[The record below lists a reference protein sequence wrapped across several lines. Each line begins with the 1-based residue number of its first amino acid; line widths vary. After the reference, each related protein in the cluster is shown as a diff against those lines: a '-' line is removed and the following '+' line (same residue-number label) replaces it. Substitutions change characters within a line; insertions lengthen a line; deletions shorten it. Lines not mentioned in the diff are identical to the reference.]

1 MKKLIRTRE
10 AMELLGLT
18 TLQSVRTF
26 ARSHGISVKKTQR
39 IGNLW
44 ISFEELAQHRPEIL
58 KTSGAV
64 FPIYE
69 RPKKVIKVALSPDHA
84 KKEIRLR
91 YLRDAKAAIN
101 LGAGLP
107 FEHRAALALLVDL
120 MVLHENQGIPA
131 EPSSYI
137 AGMLGLGQRKWAQGI
152 EPVLVES
159 GRIRKVKRKG
169 IEVYVWGDS
178 SIFDGDKAVAILQP
192 EQDSPPRGMDGMPAK
207 GGAGRAP
214 LDTQAPAPSPNHMRN
229 EKLEEPTWWG
239 SLHGS
244 EEAPPSPPPAPEPK
258 PEVIPAVTAI
268 EILSS
273 AGINVEDHPDGAFF
287 WARRE
292 HSDVLDQWLK
302 KLPANE
308 IAARLARAVQQGQVT
323 DQHPRNLDA
332 FAPFI
337 GL

>member
-1 MKKLIRTRE
+1 
-10 AMELLGLT
+10 MELLGLT

-69 RPKKVIKVALSPDHA
+69 RPKKVIKVALSPEHA
-84 KKEIRLR
+84 KMEIRLR

-120 MVLHENQGIPA
+120 MVLHDNQGIPA

-137 AGMLGLGQRKWAQGI
+137 AGMLGLGQRKWAQAI
-152 EPVLVES
+152 APVLVET

-169 IEVYVWGDS
+169 IEVYVWGDL

-207 GGAGRAP
+207 GEAGRAP
-214 LDTQAPAPSPNHMRN
+214 LDTQAPASPQQ
-229 EKLEEPTWWG
+229 PAWG
-239 SLHGS
+239 GPLHGS
-244 EEAPPSPPPAPEPK
+244 EEFAPPPSPPPTPEEK
-258 PEVIPAVTAI
+258 PEIVPAVTAI

-292 HSDVLDQWLK
+292 HSDVLDKWLE
-302 KLPANE
+302 KLPASE
-308 IAARLARAVQQGQVT
+308 ISARLARALQQGQVT

-332 FAPFI
+332 FAAYV